1 MGTITVL
8 YPKGSSVTNRVVQ
21 KQGRRCLGART
32 KLKVGQKW
40 CEIYNGEVWVIEK
53 LELRWKRRKTDHQ
66 NPNLLTVYLRKKYA
80 RKDNLPRVISENTLR
95 SQLIEQGKY
104 EAFSLGCELELRRA
118 IERHGGRHYHFFGLN
133 PPQKK

>member
-1 MGTITVL
+1 MGTVTMF
-8 YPKGSSVTNRVVQ
+8 YPKGSSVTNHVAQ
-21 KQGRRCLGART
+21 KQGRGRFGPRI

-40 CEIYNGEVWVIEK
+40 CEIHNGEVWVIEK

-80 RKDNLPRVISENTLR
+80 RKDKPPRVISENTLR
-95 SQLIEQGKY
+95 SQLIEQSKY
-104 EAFSLGCELELRRA
+104 GAFSLGCELELRRA
-118 IERHGGRHYHFFGLN
+118 IEKHGGRHYDFFGLT

>member
-8 YPKGSSVTNRVVQ
+8 YPKGSSVTNHATRRQ
-21 KQGRRCLGART
+21 KERRLGSRT
-32 KLKVGQKW
+32 KLKVGQRW
-40 CEIYNGEVWVIEK
+40 CEIHNGEVWVIEK

-80 RKDNLPRVISENTLR
+80 RKEKPPRVISENTLR
-95 SQLIEQGKY
+95 SQLIEQSRYG
-104 EAFSLGCELELRRA
+104 AFSLGCELELRRA
-118 IERHGGRHYHFFGLN
+118 IERHGGRYYHFFGLT